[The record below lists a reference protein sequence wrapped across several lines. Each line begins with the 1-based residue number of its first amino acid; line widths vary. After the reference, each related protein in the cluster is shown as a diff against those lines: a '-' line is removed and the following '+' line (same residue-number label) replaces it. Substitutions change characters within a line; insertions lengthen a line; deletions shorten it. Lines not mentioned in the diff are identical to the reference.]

1 MKLAVRVFVLGLFAA
16 GASAAVV
23 SSHSAKAVSAAGTIT
38 VSSQLMTPQAMMPA
52 CSPWGGCTPTT
63 KSASS
68 N

>member
-38 VSSQLMTPQAMMPA
+38 VSSQLMNPQEAVPT
-52 CSPWGGCTPTT
+52 CSPWGGCPKTA